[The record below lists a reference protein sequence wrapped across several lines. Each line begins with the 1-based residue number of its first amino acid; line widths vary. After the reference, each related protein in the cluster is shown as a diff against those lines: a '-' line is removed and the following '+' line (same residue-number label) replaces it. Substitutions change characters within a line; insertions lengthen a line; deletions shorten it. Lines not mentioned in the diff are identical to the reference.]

1 MMRDFIFDYFKE
13 ASNLIIE
20 SSDRLGEPISDAIL
34 MMTNALRSG
43 NKILSCGN
51 GGSASDAQHFAAE
64 LMGRFEVERGPLSAI
79 ALTTD
84 TSFLTAVANDY
95 DFDQVFTRQ
104 VKGLGRPG
112 DVLLAISTSGNSR
125 NVLLA
130 VDTARQLRMS
140 VVMLTGA
147 GGGELGRLI
156 KPSDCLIQVPHLRT
170 SHVQEVHGL
179 IIHCLCQGI
188 DQELADHASGS

>member
-1 MMRDFIFDYFKE
+1 MEHDFVFDYFKE

-20 SSDRLGEPISDAIL
+20 SSDRLGAPISEAI
-34 MMTNALRSG
+34 MMMAKALRSG

-95 DFDQVFTRQ
+95 AFDVVFTRQ
-104 VKGLGRPG
+104 VKGLGRAG
-112 DVLLAISTSGNSR
+112 DVLLAISTSGNST
-125 NVLLA
+125 NVVLA
-130 VDTARQLRMS
+130 VETAQQMRMP
-140 VVMLTGA
+140 VIALTGA
-147 GGGELGRLI
+147 GGGELGKLI
-156 KPSDCLIQVPHLRT
+156 KPGDCLIQVPHLRT
-170 SHVQEVHGL
+170 SHVQEVHGM

-188 DQELADHASGS
+188 DQELADHAGRA

>member
-20 SSDRLGEPISDAIL
+20 SSDRLGEPIYDAIL

-51 GGSASDAQHFAAE
+51 GGSASDAQNFAAE
-64 LMGRFEVERGPLSAI
+64 LIGRFEVDRGPLSAI

-95 DFDQVFTRQ
+95 DYDFDHVFTRQ
-104 VKGLGRPG
+104 VKGLAGLVMCCWPSP
-112 DVLLAISTSGNSR
+112 LLAILAMYSWPSIQHGNFACR
-125 NVLLA
+125 
-130 VDTARQLRMS
+130 
-140 VVMLTGA
+140 
-147 GGGELGRLI
+147 
-156 KPSDCLIQVPHLRT
+156 
-170 SHVQEVHGL
+170 
-179 IIHCLCQGI
+179 
-188 DQELADHASGS
+188 

>member
-1 MMRDFIFDYFKE
+1 MKDFIFEYFKE

-20 SSDRLGEPISDAIL
+20 SSDRLNSPISDAIRIISK
-34 MMTNALRSG
+34 ALING

-64 LMGRFEVERGPLSAI
+64 LMGRFEVERGPLPAI

-95 DFDQVFTRQ
+95 DFDHVFTRQ

-125 NVLLA
+125 NVILA
-130 VDTARQLRMS
+130 VETAQRLQMP
-140 VVMLTGA
+140 VVALSGA
-147 GGGELGRLI
+147 GGGELCKLMKDG
-156 KPSDCLIQVPHLRT
+156 DCIIQVPHLRT
-170 SHVQEVHGL
+170 AHVQEVHAL
-179 IIHCLCQGI
+179 IIHCLCYGI
-188 DQELADHASGS
+188 ELEMANHASHA

>member
-1 MMRDFIFDYFKE
+1 MRDFIFEYFKE
-13 ASNLIIE
+13 ASSLIIE
-20 SSDRLGEPISDAIL
+20 SSDRLNTPISDAIG
-34 MMTNALRSG
+34 MISKALRSG

-64 LMGRFEVERGPLSAI
+64 LMGRFEVERGPLPAI

-125 NVLLA
+125 NVILA
-130 VDTARQLRMS
+130 VETAQRLHMP
-140 VVMLTGA
+140 VVVLSGA
-147 GGGELGRLI
+147 GGGELCKLMQDG
-156 KPSDCLIQVPHLRT
+156 DCIIQVPHLRT
-170 SHVQEVHGL
+170 AHVQEVHAL
-179 IIHCLCQGI
+179 IIHCLCYGI
-188 DQELADHASGS
+188 ELEMANHASHA